1 MHTDLISQ
9 MRITKVYSAST
20 FNNREGA
27 KNEHIR
33 HRWGALIKYEGETV
47 YTSNGKRF
55 LSNLN
60 HIVLLP
66 NGCNYAWECTKSGR
80 LCIIDFECEMTYP
93 EPIIFTVKSPDK
105 ILKMFKDLEH
115 KRTLNRPTAEL
126 ESIRDM
132 YSILLALEQATN
144 DAYVQPEKQR
154 RIAHTLEYIS
164 LHYREDLTNDQLASE
179 AGLSTTYFR
188 RLFTAYV
195 GMPPIAYLHKLR
207 IDKAKDMLKSDYGR
221 ISDIAEF
228 LGYASIY
235 DFSRDFK
242 KHTGV
247 APSRY

>member
-1 MHTDLISQ
+1 MYTELISQ
-9 MRITKVYSAST
+9 MLIKKVCFAST
-20 FNNREGA
+20 LYNAEGA
-27 KNEHIR
+27 KNEHSR
-33 HRWGALIKYEGETV
+33 NRWGVLIKYEGETV
-47 YTSNGKRF
+47 YTVRGKRF

-80 LCIIDFECEMTYP
+80 LCIIDFECDLTYH
-93 EPIIFTVKSPDK
+93 EPIVFSVKSPDK
-105 ILKMFKDLEH
+105 ILKMFKELEY
-115 KRTLNRPTAEL
+115 KRSLNRPTVEL
-126 ESIRDM
+126 ESIRDV
-132 YSILLALEQATN
+132 YSILLALLQAIHES
-144 DAYVQPEKQR
+144 YVQPEKQR
-154 RIAHTLEYIS
+154 RITHTLEYMA
-164 LHYREDLTNDQLASE
+164 LHYREELTNDLLAGE

-207 IDKAKDMLKSDYGR
+207 IDKAKEMLKSDYAK
-221 ISDIAEF
+221 ISDIAEY